1 MYLVIEYQCC
11 VSLWLPYMYSIYCS
25 YQNHIHIAELSAI
38 NCLDFSFI
46 YTGIYSNH
54 LTDQVHYI
62 FQVLL
67 QSIIDAIYLY
77 FIIKTTCM
85 LILNQT

>member
-1 MYLVIEYQCC
+1 MLCKSMAAIHVFNLLFISE
-11 VSLWLPYMYSIYCS
+11 S
-25 YQNHIHIAELSAI
+25 YTYIQLSAI

-77 FIIKTTCM
+77 FIIKTTCI
-85 LILNQT
+85 LKLNQT